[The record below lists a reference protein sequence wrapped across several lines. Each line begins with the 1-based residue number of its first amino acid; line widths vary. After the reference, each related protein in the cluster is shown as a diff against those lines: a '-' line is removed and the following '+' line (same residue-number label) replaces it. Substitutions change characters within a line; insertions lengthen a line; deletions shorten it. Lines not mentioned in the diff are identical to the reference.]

1 MENIAG
7 DLFDSLPEQ
16 CPGCG
21 KLDSKAEDGPSK
33 LMFLWQPLLSTYL
46 CIDCN
51 RSYTEWFGKNWT
63 GTAAE
68 YRESAKPKAVV
79 NIEKI
84 KAGQEPDYSQWSYN
98 SPMNVNQHP

>member
-33 LMFLWQPLLSTYL
+33 LMLLWQPLLSAYL

-51 RSYTEWFGKNWT
+51 RSYTEWLGKNWFDVQ
-63 GTAAE
+63 
-68 YRESAKPKAVV
+68 YRENAKPKAVK
-79 NIEKI
+79 NIERMKN
-84 KAGQEPDYSQWSYN
+84 GQKPDYSQWTYN